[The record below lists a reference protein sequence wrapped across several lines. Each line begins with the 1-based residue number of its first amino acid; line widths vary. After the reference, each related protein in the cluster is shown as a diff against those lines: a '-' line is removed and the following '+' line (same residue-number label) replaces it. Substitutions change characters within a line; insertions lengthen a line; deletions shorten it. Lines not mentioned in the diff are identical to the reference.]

1 MKKLFSTCTKCKIE
15 KPAKSFG
22 IHSSKK
28 NGLRIYCTDCDRE
41 LGRARYKKNREH
53 ILEYIR
59 KKYKKN
65 REHLIE
71 YKRKKYLKNKSK
83 GLWNDNVID
92 KLALSP
98 ESTRWQYKQS
108 FLNIWDVAF
117 SSFQST
123 FQNINTRANKKII
136 NREKRKYGSGYDV
149 VKFRK
154 YIYDRLVKRSGN
166 KYTSNWVNIVGEMY
180 YTTIAM
186 KLTRLKEK
194 LFQSDWNKRVKK
206 IQTDTLTQHYRYN

>member
-1 MKKLFSTCTKCKIE
+1 MVCVFTVQIVIE
-15 KPAKSFG
+15 NWA
-22 IHSSKK
+22 
-28 NGLRIYCTDCDRE
+28 E
-41 LGRARYKKNREH
+41 LGIKKRQH
-53 ILEYIR
+53 ILEYTR
-59 KKYKKN
+59 KN
-65 REHLIE
+65 RLLKLPE
-71 YKRKKYLKNKSK
+71 KRAKSRLKYLKNKIKSP
-83 GLWNDNVID
+83 WNDNVIE

-98 ESTRWQYKQS
+98 ESSGWQYKKS

-123 FQNINTRANKKII
+123 FQNVNTRANKKII

-180 YTTIAM
+180 YTSIAM

-194 LFQSDWNKRVKK
+194 LFQSDWNTRVKR
-206 IQTDTLTQHYRYN
+206 IQTDTSTQHHRYN